1 MMSIDGG
8 ESEKEFFLEVS
19 GHAKADKDGRQYP
32 CAKISALTQ
41 CLTVYLFDTLGEH
54 ARGVDFRSGQGFL
67 YLHVKK
73 EGRLPEELRD
83 IQTMF
88 GMLKAGLD
96 IVEYQYPHSFV
107 LAWNYAN

>member
-1 MMSIDGG
+1 MEIHGG
-8 ESEKEFFLEVS
+8 ENEQEFFLEVS

-41 CLTVYLFDTLGEH
+41 SLTVYLFDTLGEH

-73 EGRLPEELRD
+73 EGYLPEEIRD
-83 IQTMF
+83 IRAMW

-96 IVEYQYPHSFV
+96 VVEYQYPHSFV

>member
-1 MMSIDGG
+1 MEIHGG
-8 ESEKEFFLEVS
+8 ENESEFFLEVS
-19 GHAKADKDGRQYP
+19 GHAKADKDGYQYP

-41 CLTVYLFDTLGEH
+41 ALSAFLFDRLGEH
-54 ARGVDFRSGQGFL
+54 AKGIDYRGSQGFL

-73 EGRLPEELRD
+73 EGYLPEDLRD
-83 IQTMF
+83 IRTMF

-107 LAWNYAN
+107 LAWNYIN

>member
-1 MMSIDGG
+1 MEIHGG
-8 ESEKEFFLEVS
+8 ENASEFFLEVS
-19 GHAKADKDGRQYP
+19 GHAKADKDGTQYP

-41 CLTVYLFDTLGEH
+41 ALSAFLFDRLGEH
-54 ARGVDFRSGQGFL
+54 AKGIDYRGSQGFL

-73 EGRLPEELRD
+73 GEYLPEDLRD
-83 IQTMF
+83 IRTMF

-107 LAWNYAN
+107 LAWNYIN

>member
-1 MMSIDGG
+1 MEIHGG
-8 ESEKEFFLEVS
+8 ENEKEFFLEVS
-19 GHAKADKDGRQYP
+19 GHAKADKDGVQYP

-41 CLTVYLFDTLGEH
+41 ALSAFLFDRLGEH
-54 ARGVDFRSGQGFL
+54 AKGIDYRGSQGFL

-73 EGRLPEELRD
+73 EGYLPEEIRD
-83 IQTMF
+83 IRAMF

-107 LAWNYAN
+107 LAWNYIN